1 VASSQSWIFS
11 SKHERPKYT
20 YITDRQHAST
30 QIDAPAVFDEM
41 QQGDTSV
48 GVVRDVFNPCL
59 SESGFDKHLTR
70 AIFIDLDS
78 TNVGTGFGLWSSG
91 ANNKNTSMVE
101 QMPRYG
107 VFRSTKVAKVME
119 AIDRGLFVPPGS
131 SPYHDSPLLL
141 GYNATLLAQ
150 HMHVACLELL
160 EKNLQHII
168 CIWDAGKEETIEGR
182 TLHWV
187 VAHGHLSAVEAL
199 AKANMDQDSMHNE
212 GHSTLHYVAVYERED
227 VAVAEVLV
235 KHHVNLQIKDKV
247 LNALPNI
254 QPWPPPMLLVILADG
269 VQVRPL
275 PWPSF
280 YCHAGG
286 VCYGDVCIIPV

>member
-160 EKNLQHII
+160 EKNLQPII
-168 CIWDAGKEETIEGR
+168 YIWDAGK
-182 TLHWV
+182 
-187 VAHGHLSAVEAL
+187 
-199 AKANMDQDSMHNE
+199 
-212 GHSTLHYVAVYERED
+212 
-227 VAVAEVLV
+227 
-235 KHHVNLQIKDKV
+235 
-247 LNALPNI
+247 
-254 QPWPPPMLLVILADG
+254 
-269 VQVRPL
+269 
-275 PWPSF
+275 
-280 YCHAGG
+280 
-286 VCYGDVCIIPV
+286 

>member
-1 VASSQSWIFS
+1 
-11 SKHERPKYT
+11 
-20 YITDRQHAST
+20 
-30 QIDAPAVFDEM
+30 
-41 QQGDTSV
+41 
-48 GVVRDVFNPCL
+48 
-59 SESGFDKHLTR
+59 
-70 AIFIDLDS
+70 
-78 TNVGTGFGLWSSG
+78 
-91 ANNKNTSMVE
+91 
-101 QMPRYG
+101 
-107 VFRSTKVAKVME
+107 
-119 AIDRGLFVPPGS
+119 
-131 SPYHDSPLLL
+131 
-141 GYNATLLAQ
+141 
-150 HMHVACLELL
+150 
-160 EKNLQHII
+160 
-168 CIWDAGKEETIEGR
+168 
-182 TLHWV
+182 
-187 VAHGHLSAVEAL
+187 
-199 AKANMDQDSMHNE
+199 MDQDSMHNE